1 MTLLPHNFLSQVL
14 LWETPLVAEQMH
26 LCHFHMPPPQPPL
39 QGMYRNLS
47 VNCHIEIK
55 KVFWCF
61 HFLGFL
67 LDSCESGETKFQV
80 DKDNG
85 CSIVH
90 IRMLALDFRLQEIVV
105 QLFIRIHIR
114 IYTNIYTN
122 ALHLWFSGNRSTR
135 REIQVTAPPTN
146 ILTPSNLTRTTFK
159 ISS

>member
-26 LCHFHMPPPQPPL
+26 LCHFHMSPPQPPL
-39 QGMYRNLS
+39 QGMS

-61 HFLGFL
+61 HILGFL

-90 IRMLALDFRLQEIVV
+90 IRMLALDFRFQEIVA

-135 REIQVTAPPTN
+135 REIQVTAPTN
-146 ILTPSNLTRTTFK
+146 ILTQSNLTRTTSK